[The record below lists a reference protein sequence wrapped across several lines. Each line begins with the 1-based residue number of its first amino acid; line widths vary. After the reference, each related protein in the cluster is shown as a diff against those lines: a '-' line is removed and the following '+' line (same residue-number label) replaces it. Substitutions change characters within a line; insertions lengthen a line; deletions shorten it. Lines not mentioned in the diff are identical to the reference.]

1 MQSRIGPQPLLALSK
16 VLAVFACHLVLAWP
30 AWAAIQSGVYEVLP
44 GTTVEEWGD
53 RVPNRSRMVPLSAT
67 LRIDLSSTQPSLTA
81 VIPNAVLEGGD
92 PFALTVRSE
101 TGAKMTNDTYRFTG
115 DYLQDLYP
123 SGTQYA
129 FDWKLSTSTNA
140 GVLWNGITGW
150 VGGHAWY
157 VNITNVTLVPRPLL
171 SILPAGTASVQIE
184 WSTNFLDHTLE
195 YANSLPA
202 PGWSIVTNAVAGA
215 GDRLSV
221 TVDTGAS
228 TRFYRLRK
236 P

>member
-1 MQSRIGPQPLLALSK
+1 MQSRISSKYWLALSK
-16 VLAVFACHLVLAWP
+16 AVAVFACHLVLAWP
-30 AWAAIQSGVYEVLP
+30 AWAAIQSGIYEVLP

-53 RVPNRSRMVPLSAT
+53 RVPNGSRMVPLSAT
-67 LRIDLSSTQPSLTA
+67 LRIDLSAAQPSLTA

-123 SGTQYA
+123 SGTQYG
-129 FDWKLSTSTNA
+129 FSWKFSPSTNG
-140 GVLWNGITGW
+140 GVVWNGITGW
-150 VGGHAWY
+150 GGGHAWY
-157 VNITNVTLVPRPLL
+157 VTITNVTLVPRPLL
-171 SILPAGTASVQIE
+171 SISQAGPASVQIV

-202 PGWSIVTNAVAGA
+202 PGWSIVTNAVAGT

-228 TRFYRLRK
+228 MRFYRLRK

>member
-1 MQSRIGPQPLLALSK
+1 MQSRIGSKYGLALFEA
-16 VLAVFACHLVLAWP
+16 VAVFACVLVLAWP
-30 AWAAIQSGVYEVLP
+30 ARAALQSGAYEVLP
-44 GTTVEEWGD
+44 GATVKEWGD
-53 RVPNRSRMVPLSAT
+53 RVANGSRMVPFSAT
-67 LRIDLSSTQPSLTA
+67 LRIDLSSAQPSLTA
-81 VIPNAVLEGGD
+81 VISNAVLEGGD

-101 TGAKMTNDTYRFTG
+101 TGAKLTNDIYRFTG

-123 SGTQYA
+123 TGTQYG
-129 FDWKLSTSTNA
+129 FDWKFSSSTN
-140 GVLWNGITGW
+140 GEVVWNGITGW
-150 VGGHAWY
+150 GGGHAWY
-157 VNITNVTLVPRPLL
+157 VTITNVTLVPQPLL
-171 SILPAGTASVQIE
+171 SISPAGTASVQIE

-202 PGWSIVTNAVAGA
+202 PGWSTVTNAVAGT